1 MKIADTSSQDVRVEK
16 KTSYKKNITIALV
29 VTSLCVIALWQF
41 APAASKWSQAEL
53 SISRERVRI
62 DTVKIDQLTRDI
74 SVQGKVVAAISPKLY
89 APAEGFISFDIDAGT
104 KVKMGQQLAT
114 IESPE
119 LTNLLEQEKSQY
131 DSLSSGLDRQRIQSK
146 IALLAEQKS
155 IDLAQVKLTT
165 AEREKRRNDIAY
177 EKKVIN
183 QIDFEK
189 AQDDLKNAQLEYKH
203 AVQDAKLNKESLDFE
218 LKTSALNLSRQQLRI
233 DELQRQV
240 NALIITSPVNG
251 IVGNLAID
259 NKTRMSKNQL
269 ILTVVDL
276 SQFEVEIAIPESYAD
291 DLAIG
296 MDVEVNFDQILYT
309 ADLVTISPEIIN
321 NQVTAR
327 VRFNKGSPSSMRQN
341 QRLTTR
347 ILLEQRNDVLLVKRG
362 QFLDSSNGRFAY
374 KVTNGMA
381 IKTPISVGAR
391 SLSAVEITNGLANG
405 DQIIT
410 SGTDIFRGAEQVL
423 LTQ

>member
-1 MKIADTSSQDVRVEK
+1 MKIADTSGQDVRVEK
-16 KTSYKKNITIALV
+16 PPATKKKVLIISLAIA
-29 VTSLCVIALWQF
+29 ALAIVFWMF
-41 APAASKWSQAEL
+41 APAASKWSQAER
-53 SISRERVRI
+53 SIARDRVRI
-62 DTVKIDQLTRDI
+62 DTVKIDDLIRDI
-74 SVQGKVVAAISPKLY
+74 SVQGKVVAAVSPKLY
-89 APAEGFISFDIDAGT
+89 APADGFISFDVEAGT
-104 KVKMGQQLAT
+104 QVVKGQQLASL
-114 IESPE
+114 ESPE
-119 LTNLLEQEKSQY
+119 LTNLLKQEKSKY
-131 DSLSSGLDRQRIQSK
+131 DGLVSALERKKIQSK
-146 IALLAEQKS
+146 IALLEDQKA
-155 IDLAQVKLTT
+155 IDLAQVRLTT
-165 AEREKRRNDIAY
+165 AEREKRRSDIAY

-189 AQDDLKNAQLEYKH
+189 AQDDLQNAELVYKH
-203 AVQDAKLNKESLDFE
+203 AVQDAQLNKENLEFE
-218 LKTSALNLSRQQLRI
+218 VATSEQELNRQALQVN
-233 DELQRQV
+233 ELQRQV
-240 NALIITSPVNG
+240 DSLAISSPVNG

-259 NKTRMSKNQL
+259 NKTRMAKNQL

-296 MDVEVNFDQILYT
+296 MAVEVNFDQTLYT

-327 VRFNKGSPSSMRQN
+327 VRFNNGSPRSLRQN

-347 ILLEQRNDVLLVKRG
+347 ILLEQRNEVLLVKRG

-381 IKTPISVGAR
+381 VKTPINIGAR
-391 SLSAVEITNGLANG
+391 SLNAVEILGGLKQG

>member
-16 KTSYKKNITIALV
+16 KSNTKKNTSIAVIAVGALV
-29 VTSLCVIALWQF
+29 VAFWQF

-53 SISRERVRI
+53 SIPRDRVRI
-62 DTVKIDQLTRDI
+62 NTVKVDQLTRDI
-74 SVQGKVVAAISPKLY
+74 SVQGKVVAAVSPKLY
-89 APAEGFISFDIDAGT
+89 APADGFISFEIDAGT
-104 KVKMGQQLAT
+104 QVTVGQELAT

-119 LTNLLEQEKSQY
+119 LTNLLKQEQSQY
-131 DSLSSGLDRQRIQSK
+131 DSLLFGLERQKIQSK
-146 IALLAEQKS
+146 IAGLADQKS

-165 AEREKRRNDIAY
+165 AEREKRRNDLAFK
-177 EKKVIN
+177 KKVIN

-189 AQDDLKNAQLEYKH
+189 AQDDLKNAKLEFKH

-218 LKTSALNLSRQQLRI
+218 IQTSALILSRQQLRV

-240 NALIITSPVNG
+240 NALRITSPVNG

-276 SQFEVEIAIPESYAD
+276 TQFEVEIGIPESYAD

-296 MDVEVNFDQILYT
+296 MSVEVNFDQTIYT
-309 ADLVTISPEIIN
+309 AYLVTISPEIIN

-327 VRFNKGSPSSMRQN
+327 VRFNNASPNSLRQN
-341 QRLTTR
+341 QRLTSR
-347 ILLEQRNDVLLVKRG
+347 ILLEQRSDVLLVKRG

-374 KVTNGMA
+374 RVENGMA
-381 IKTPISVGAR
+381 VKTSISVGAR
-391 SLSAVEITNGLANG
+391 SLNAVEITAGLAPG

-410 SGTDIFRGAEQVL
+410 SGTDVFRGAEQVL